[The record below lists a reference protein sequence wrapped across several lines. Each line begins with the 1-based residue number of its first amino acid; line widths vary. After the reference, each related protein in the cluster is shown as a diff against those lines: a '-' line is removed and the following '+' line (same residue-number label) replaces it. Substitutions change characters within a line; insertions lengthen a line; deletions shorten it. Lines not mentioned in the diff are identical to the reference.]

1 MAFSEND
8 VVDIEIFDYTDDFDE
23 SRYSQFSNRDCD
35 RIQNIMKRKGKV
47 TWGDVYAPWLNNR
60 KWYDEKQYVSP
71 EEYSLFHTDPSTEM
85 ECIYDD
91 SDGYFYWMP
100 KLSSRYLADPEKEK
114 EISEAANIPG
124 VTIDIIATIVA
135 FCGLAVWFSIIRYL

>member
-1 MAFSEND
+1 MANREID
-8 VVDIEIFDYTDDFDE
+8 AMEVEIFDPTDDFDE
-23 SRYSQFSNRDCD
+23 SRYSQFSNRDCA
-35 RIQNIMKRKGKV
+35 RIQNILKRNGKV

-60 KWYDEKQYVSP
+60 KWYDKKQYVSP

-91 SDGYFYWMP
+91 ADGYFYWMP

-114 EISEAANIPG
+114 EIMRAANRPG
-124 VTIDIIATIVA
+124 VTAAILTAIIA
-135 FCGLAVWFSIIRYL
+135 FCCLAVWFSIVGYL